1 MRVFVW
7 LFLFCHERDEGQLGN
22 EDCVTSMDANRW
34 RSLLVVD
41 GCVGLERMCCIAQ
54 MMLLLVCLFV
64 GVGCDDR
71 MALYEPDG

>member
-1 MRVFVW
+1 
-7 LFLFCHERDEGQLGN
+7 
-22 EDCVTSMDANRW
+22 MDANRW